1 MKYVSAIMVV
11 LANMLAFSSPALTA
25 ELVMLDQQGCAWCER
40 WKKEIGPI
48 YPKTDE
54 AKIAPLRMVDINK
67 PIPADLKNISIE
79 RFTPSF
85 ILVEDGK
92 EISRMRG
99 YAGDEFFWFLLDE
112 MITKLPE
119 KSTKHLN

>member
-11 LANMLAFSSPALTA
+11 LANMLSFSSPAFTA